1 MATVAR
7 PRSTSRRRTVVY
19 SVGAGVAVLL
29 LVAGLAF
36 ANSMSVTRVTANARS
51 LHWTNA
57 TLGTAALTR
66 AGLAQAITFAELQGS
81 GVVTQDDLDFA
92 MDQLDAAIGEL
103 NHLLE
108 IGTGHDSH
116 PALARYVAPVN
127 TAAAQLD
134 AHDIDGAKGV
144 VTSEVETAYIELSEE
159 LGVEQDRIQAA
170 IEENSQ
176 AGRALN
182 GWIVF
187 ILTLAV
193 PGSAVLVY
201 FVVARRQVRAYR
213 ERSRIELEA
222 ERTISRAKDGFIA
235 GLSHELRTP
244 LTSIYGFAE
253 VLADGGIKGPEAT
266 RETASIIANEAAEM
280 TRMVDDL
287 LAASR
292 LESTGVEI
300 ELAPTRVQDVV
311 EAAVTPFERAGLEI
325 RREPTLALAMADAA
339 RLRHVLINLLSNS
352 ARHGGDVCGVEVTSG
367 DGSVDIEVWDN
378 GPGVPEDIA
387 ESLFEPFI
395 HDGDK
400 SLLTGSVGLGLAVA
414 ARLTS
419 LMGGSLQYQRY
430 GGKTYFIVTLP
441 IAEMSSVTEDDDVSV
456 ASMIRALSS

>member
-127 TAAAQLD
+127 TAAAQL
-134 AHDIDGAKGV
+134 
-144 VTSEVETAYIELSEE
+144 ETAYIELNEE

-441 IAEMSSVTEDDDVSV
+441 IAEMSSVTEDDDISV